1 MEKPD
6 YSKYADIK
14 VSSLSFLW
22 GYSRNKACYNRLINN
37 NALTIKDIFEKYDSD
52 SFVFP
57 EHDKEA
63 NAQTRAIIELIRF
76 YYLKSYLLIDV
87 YLEKEIKPFVI
98 SKNDNKIYIE
108 TIQLLRS
115 IGFERRQANG
125 LAKYISKFIKEPMK
139 LGDFLVYLHQKN
151 HRITGIGMNE
161 HEDLRIKLAMLVD
174 YYTQRKYD
182 EIKAVPRPLI
192 PKEEQIEA
200 ESAMELSAYIK
211 KLEQEKE
218 DLLKRRFYIDK
229 KIEIIQKELNLLNNR
244 NKGKTL

>member
-22 GYSRNKACYNRLINN
+22 GYSRNKASYNRLINN
-37 NALTIKDIFEKYDSD
+37 NALTVKDIFEKYDSD
-52 SFVFP
+52 SFIFP

-115 IGFERRQANG
+115 IGFEKRQANG
-125 LAKYISKFIKEPMK
+125 LAKYISKFI
-139 LGDFLVYLHQKN
+139 
-151 HRITGIGMNE
+151 
-161 HEDLRIKLAMLVD
+161 
-174 YYTQRKYD
+174 
-182 EIKAVPRPLI
+182 
-192 PKEEQIEA
+192 
-200 ESAMELSAYIK
+200 
-211 KLEQEKE
+211 
-218 DLLKRRFYIDK
+218 
-229 KIEIIQKELNLLNNR
+229 
-244 NKGKTL
+244 